1 MIGGRTAHSQFAIPI
16 IVNEDSTCNISQ
28 GSDLAELIIKCS
40 LIIWDEAP
48 MMHKHCFE
56 ALDRTMRDL
65 LRFTNSLCPNLPFG
79 GKTVVLGGDFRQIL
93 PVIPRVGRQDIVG
106 AAINSSY
113 LWAHCTVLRLTQNLR
128 LQSVGT
134 DDERQELSTFANWI
148 ASIGDGEAGGPND
161 GDVEVLIP
169 HENLLHT
176 NGDPIQGIAEST
188 FPMFREQQHDA
199 DYLISRAILAP
210 TLEVVDE
217 VNAYMTNLN
226 VAECRTYFSFDSVCP
241 TKSTSDVV
249 AGLHTPELLNGL
261 KCSGL
266 PNHCLTLKIGSPAML
281 LRNIDPSAGLY
292 NGTRLIITRLA
303 DHVVEAKLLFGN
315 AAGSKVLIP
324 RLSLTPSDSTL
335 PFKFQRRQF
344 PLMLSY
350 AMTINKSQGQTLST
364 VGLFLRKPVFVHGQL
379 YVALSRVSSPRG
391 LKLLIC
397 NEDEKCAS
405 STMNVVYKEVF
416 NNL

>member
-1 MIGGRTAHSQFAIPI
+1 M
-16 IVNEDSTCNISQ
+16 
-28 GSDLAELIIKCS
+28 
-40 LIIWDEAP
+40 
-48 MMHKHCFE
+48 
-56 ALDRTMRDL
+56 
-65 LRFTNSLCPNLPFG
+65 
-79 GKTVVLGGDFRQIL
+79 
-93 PVIPRVGRQDIVG
+93 
-106 AAINSSY
+106 
-113 LWAHCTVLRLTQNLR
+113 
-128 LQSVGT
+128 
-134 DDERQELSTFANWI
+134 
-148 ASIGDGEAGGPND
+148 
-161 GDVEVLIP
+161 
-169 HENLLHT
+169 
-176 NGDPIQGIAEST
+176 
-188 FPMFREQQHDA
+188 
-199 DYLISRAILAP
+199 
-210 TLEVVDE
+210 
-217 VNAYMTNLN
+217 AYMTNLN
-226 VAECRTYFSFDSVCP
+226 VVEYRTYFSSDSVCP
-241 TKSTSDVV
+241 TESTSDVV

-281 LRNIDPSAGLY
+281 LRNIDPSAGLC

-364 VGLFLRKPVFVHGQL
+364 VGLLLRKPVFVHGQL

-397 NEDEKCAS
+397 NKDGKCVS

-416 NNL
+416 NNS